1 MLKETAMADIFL
13 SYSKRDYPLAEK
25 FASAFKQEGLSV
37 WWDHELTVGDQF
49 NKVIEEELA
58 AATTVVVLW
67 SEASTKS
74 EYVLDEAGRGKTKGV
89 LAPVRVADIQRPL
102 SFGGIQT
109 WDLIDWSGDR
119 SDQTFKTLCEEL
131 RKKIPHSTAT
141 RKSYLLMAYNG
152 PYLSKLRS
160 TLLEHKEQL
169 DIGAA
174 PDIVRKGPDGDLKA
188 DNSLYRNHFEKFLA
202 GPAKW
207 LLTNLPTGMG
217 DEFNIHHYLDLL
229 VDRKG
234 DKMVIFF
241 DSGLQ
246 FRDAWA
252 DRGRPPNE
260 APFFIL
266 RPQNVPAA
274 KALLLELE
282 MVVKR
287 GDSPVIFCP
296 LFTTNIPTMNMR
308 RVVYQT
314 FLAGVVYRHEASQT
328 PPNELWQYANMQ
340 EFVEKV
346 ENKRSADNDQVNR
359 DLERLAQ
366 VLAFQDFHLLQ
377 WGLGKLEGSL
387 ERNSRESIRKHLT
400 SLKGSITKGL
410 VVFLCGNDEIAG
422 TVHEELQSLEL
433 PSSVRVALVGFD
445 DTEPIQKA
453 ARHWDIVCTAEVD
466 FVRMRD
472 EAEYLIGLEEHGPV
486 IFRDRTFKAVIK
498 HYGKLPCVPV
508 SAELGRT

>member
-1 MLKETAMADIFL
+1 MADIFL
-13 SYSKRDYPLAEK
+13 SYSKLDYSLAEK
-25 FASAFKQEGLSV
+25 FSNAFKQERLSV
-37 WWDHELTVGDQF
+37 WWDQDLTVGDQF
-49 NKVIEEELA
+49 HKVIEEELA

-67 SEASTKS
+67 SKASINS
-74 EYVLDEAGRGKTKGV
+74 HFVLDEASRGKTRDV
-89 LAPVRVADIQRPL
+89 LAPVRIADVRHPL
-102 SFGGIQT
+102 SFGNIQT
-109 WDLIDWSGDR
+109 LDLIDWSGDR
-119 SDQTFKTLCEEL
+119 SDPTFKTLCEGI
-131 RKKIPHSTAT
+131 RKKIADTPAT
-141 RKSYLLMAYNG
+141 RKSYLLLAYNG

-174 PDIVRKGPDGDLKA
+174 PDIVRKGPNGDLKA
-188 DNSLYRNHFEKFLA
+188 DNSLYRSHFEQFLG

-217 DEFNIHHYLDLL
+217 NEFNIRHYLGLL
-229 VDRKG
+229 DRHG

-252 DRGRPPNE
+252 DMRKPPNE

-282 MVVKR
+282 MIVKR

-314 FLAGVVYRHEASQT
+314 FLAGVVYRHEASQM

-346 ENKRSADNDQVNR
+346 DNERSADNDQVNC

-366 VLAFQDFHLLQ
+366 ELAFRDFHLLQ
-377 WGLGKLEGSL
+377 WGLGKLEGNL
-387 ERNSRESIRKHLT
+387 ARNSRESIRNHLT

-433 PSSVRVALVGFD
+433 PASVRVALVGFD

-453 ARHWDIVCTAEVD
+453 ARHWDIVCTAAVD

-472 EAEYLIGLEEHGPV
+472 EAEYLIGLDEHGP
-486 IFRDRTFKAVIK
+486 IIYRDRTFRAVIK
-498 HYGKLPCVPV
+498 HYGKLPGVPV
-508 SAELGRT
+508 NAELERT